1 MNKSALILLAAIL
14 LLCCACANTG
24 GARHLNIWPLVYYNE
39 DDRDNTKTLSIL
51 TPIVYY
57 HRGKGAR
64 EFSIRPV
71 FSIKKDES
79 ADSTVIDIL
88 YPLIKYKKSGVD
100 EKFRVFPIMKDETAE
115 VFPNKTR
122 TAHDHFPLYWGRSED
137 GVSYGGLFPIY
148 GTVKNRFGKDDIL
161 FLLWPVY
168 SRTVED
174 SMVSHTVLW
183 PFFNKT
189 SGDDGRGIRI
199 FPLWGH
205 EETTGK
211 NYKTFILF
219 PLITFSGKYL
229 DTQSPVTDTIIIP
242 FYVNRKTPHSRSTS
256 YLWPFFTVSSDDRTN
271 YRKVDAPWP
280 FVSFARSDTLSLI
293 QLAPFYR
300 KRVTADDT
308 TIDERMYILYPI
320 YSQSRFT
327 SPEKTEEGLRLMLI
341 DKYLT
346 TTYPD
351 GSDDLWVYLF
361 PVYDRRKLKTGED
374 STVVFY
380 PLPLYDDGFKRNYLP
395 LFEIFRH
402 ETAADGTDRLT
413 ILHHLFIR
421 EVKGDVK
428 TLDVPFY
435 FRQNTQ

>member
-1 MNKSALILLAAIL
+1 MKKTALILLAVIL
-14 LLCCACANTG
+14 LLCCACAGIG
-24 GARHLNIWPLVYYNE
+24 GTRHVNIWPLVYYDE
-39 DDRDNTKTLSIL
+39 DKENNTRTLSIL
-51 TPIVYY
+51 TPFVYY
-57 HRGKGAR
+57 HRGKDAR

-88 YPLIKYKKSGVD
+88 YPLIKYKKTGAD
-100 EKFRVFPIMKDETAE
+100 EKFRIFPIMKDETVE
-115 VFPNKTR
+115 VIPNKTR
-122 TAHDHFPLYWGRSED
+122 TAHDHFPLYWGKSED
-137 GVSYGGLFPIY
+137 GRSYGGLFPIY
-148 GTVKNRFGKDDIL
+148 GTVRKRFGKDDIF
-161 FLLWPVY
+161 FLLWPLY

-174 SMVSHTVLW
+174 STVSHTVLW
-183 PFFNKT
+183 PIFNKT
-189 SGDDGRGIRI
+189 SGDAAHGMRI

-219 PLITFSGKYL
+219 PLLTFSGKYL

-242 FYVNRKTPHSRSTS
+242 FYVNHETPHSRSTS
-256 YLWPFFTVSSDDRTN
+256 YLWPFFTVSTDDETN

-280 FVSFARSDTLSLI
+280 LISFARSDTLSLI
-293 QLAPFYR
+293 QLAPVYR
-300 KRVTADDT
+300 KRVTTKND

-320 YSQSRFT
+320 YSQGRFT
-327 SPEKTEEGLRLMLI
+327 SSEKTEESFRFMLI
-341 DKYLT
+341 DKYIR
-346 TTYPD
+346 TTYSD
-351 GSDDLWVYLF
+351 GSDDLWVYFF
-361 PVYDRRKLKTGED
+361 PAYDRRKLKSGED

-413 ILHHLFIR
+413 ILHHLLIR
-421 EVKGDVK
+421 ETKGDVK
-428 TLDVPFY
+428 TLDIPFY
-435 FRQNTQ
+435 FRQYTQ